1 MWTPGFSDLGRVENP
16 VAPVRLND
24 CVAAGPCLEVFGAE
38 LTCGRL
44 ENAHLRDIY
53 HLLNLDSSARP
64 VRQTANCTTRNNL
77 CFMSI
82 VKNSKKQLNNA
93 YRRPNSSRDVE
104 NHAHDRVQVK
114 AHENRGNEVRE
125 ETALV
130 MNKPRQDMKK
140 EVTYAMIKYTKPSL
154 NSKVIS
160 WDLPRRPRILMADRI
175 RTVRSKHME

>member
-1 MWTPGFSDLGRVENP
+1 MGRVENP

-44 ENAHLRDIY
+44 ESAHLRDIY

-82 VKNSKKQLNNA
+82 VKNSKKQLIMHTVDPIA
-93 YRRPNSSRDVE
+93 AGTLKITLMIEFKLR
-104 NHAHDRVQVK
+104 H
-114 AHENRGNEVRE
+114 
-125 ETALV
+125 
-130 MNKPRQDMKK
+130 MKI
-140 EVTYAMIKYTKPSL
+140 VAMKFEK
-154 NSKVIS
+154 K
-160 WDLPRRPRILMADRI
+160 LP
-175 RTVRSKHME
+175 